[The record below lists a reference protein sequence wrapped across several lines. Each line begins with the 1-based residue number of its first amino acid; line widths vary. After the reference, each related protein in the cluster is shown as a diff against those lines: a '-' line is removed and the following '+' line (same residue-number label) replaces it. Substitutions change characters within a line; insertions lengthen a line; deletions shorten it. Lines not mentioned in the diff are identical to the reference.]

1 METRS
6 QTAKAFEILLV
17 EDRDDDAEL
26 ARYAF
31 RKVPVPFKLHR
42 VADGVEALSYLRNE
56 APYEESLRPNIIFL
70 DLNMPGMDGRELLAE
85 LKRDEDLKSIPA
97 IVLSVSSAPDDVAY
111 AYRTQAAAFIT
122 KPFELVRFCQIIK
135 TFTDIW
141 LSGGKPVPVLSG
153 GWTATMF
160 PVTNSSI

>member
-6 QTAKAFEILLV
+6 QAAKAFEILLV

-31 RKVPVPFKLHR
+31 RKASVLFNLHR
-42 VADGVEALSYLRNE
+42 VADGIEALNFLRNE
-56 APYEESLRPNIIFL
+56 APYEEAARPNIIFL

-85 LKRDEDLKSIPA
+85 LKRDEDSRSIPA
-97 IVLSVSSAPDDVAY
+97 VVLTASSAPDDVAY

-135 TFTDIW
+135 TFTDMW
-141 LSGGKPVPVLSG
+141 LSGGKPVPLLPG
-153 GWTATMF
+153 GWTATTF
-160 PVTNSSI
+160 PVTNSSM

>member
-1 METRS
+1 METRG
-6 QTAKAFEILLV
+6 QTEKAFEILLV

-31 RKVPVPFKLHR
+31 RKVPVPF
-42 VADGVEALSYLRNE
+42 N
-56 APYEESLRPNIIFL
+56 F
-70 DLNMPGMDGRELLAE
+70 
-85 LKRDEDLKSIPA
+85 
-97 IVLSVSSAPDDVAY
+97 
-111 AYRTQAAAFIT
+111 
-122 KPFELVRFCQIIK
+122 FCQIIK

-160 PVTNSSI
+160 PVTNSST